1 MLTSQLVSPIN
12 TDHEIFFEEVRQF
25 YLSLKSFQTTKIGI
39 YFGVLLKCY
48 CIIKFVYVYQVT
60 PNLTWIGISFFSRSL
75 LYYILIIMRYEH
87 WKCNNI
93 CNIGKIKKGKTE
105 NLNVVYLLK
114 HIRGYF

>member
-75 LYYILIIMRYEH
+75 LYYIPDYYVYFYTRIMQL
-87 WKCNNI
+87 
-93 CNIGKIKKGKTE
+93 
-105 NLNVVYLLK
+105 LNFPSKFQDLRTPPTPSPTKQPLSP
-114 HIRGYF
+114 R